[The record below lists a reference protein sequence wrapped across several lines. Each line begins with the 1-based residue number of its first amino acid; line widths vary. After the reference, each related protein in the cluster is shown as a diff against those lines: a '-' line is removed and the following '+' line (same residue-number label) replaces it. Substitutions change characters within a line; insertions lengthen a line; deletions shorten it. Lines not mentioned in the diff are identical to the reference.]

1 MPGHLKEP
9 MFDESASRLP
19 DASLPLTLA
28 ELADQT
34 TRQRHQTQPQAH
46 SVRPKKQSEQP
57 TLLDHVTLGA
67 WAVSYAL
74 DVAALLSKNERLA
87 RRSFTSM
94 LFGWVTAMPLPL
106 AGLTDAGALPQGD
119 PQRPSALSN
128 GLLSLGSW
136 LVYGANLLTRGQHG
150 GRVHPFSLGL
160 STLGLG
166 LAAGRYWKKGAR

>member
-1 MPGHLKEP
+1 MPGHLKKRMP
-9 MFDESASRLP
+9 DESASRLP
-19 DASLPLTLA
+19 DASFPLTLA

-34 TRQRHQTQPQAH
+34 TQHRAPPQAH
-46 SVRPKKQSEQP
+46 TSTCSKQSGQP
-57 TLLDHVTLGA
+57 SLLDQVAVGA

-74 DVAALLSKNERLA
+74 DVVALLSRNERLA

-106 AGLTDAGALPQGD
+106 SGMLEAGALPQGD
-119 PQRPSALSN
+119 PQRPGALSN

-136 LVYGANLLTRGQHG
+136 LVYGANLLTRGQRG

-160 STLGLG
+160 STLGLS
-166 LAAGRYWKKGAR
+166 LAAGRFWKRGAR